1 MVLGSLFFEPIRW
14 VLGLSKYMR
23 ISPLFFMLIVAFL
36 GWLDYYA
43 YQATKTLLI
52 DKKSSVKTSVRYLYL
67 IQAIAMLA
75 LVVYLRFVQA
85 GTVPFS
91 FLLSII
97 FMAYSAKLGA
107 VIFIF
112 FDDIRRVL
120 GLFFSSRKRRYEKR
134 VASGQK
140 MPRSK
145 FLARSAVVMATLPIV
160 TMSFGIVR
168 GAYDYRVR
176 RKRVYLPNL
185 PKQFEGIKIG
195 QLSDIHSGSFY
206 DKVAVE
212 GGVEM
217 LMAEKPDMIFFTG
230 DLVNNETKEMA
241 DYFNLFSKVKAD
253 LGVYS
258 TLGNHDYGDY
268 KAWSSVAEKSQNLKE
283 MIKVHERMGWDLL
296 MNENRSIKIG
306 TDQISVLGVENW
318 GAGRFAKYGQ
328 LDQTALNAEGD
339 VKLLLSHDPSHWDAQ
354 VRGQQPDIDI
364 MFAGHTHGMQLGV
377 EIGDFRWSPSK
388 YIYKQWADLY
398 QENNQYLYVNRGF
411 GFLGFPGR
419 IGILPEITIM
429 ELTSRPLV

>member
-1 MVLGSLFFEPIRW
+1 
-14 VLGLSKYMR
+14 MR
-23 ISPLFFMLIVAFL
+23 ISPLFFMLMIAFL
-36 GWLDYYA
+36 AWLDFYA
-43 YQATKTLLI
+43 YQATKTLI
-52 DKKSSVKTSVRYLYL
+52 KDKSSSFRSLIRYAYL
-67 IQAIAMLA
+67 LQAIVVIS
-75 LVVYLRFVQA
+75 LVVYLRFVQS

-91 FLLSII
+91 FLISIV
-97 FMAYSAKLGA
+97 FMSYSAKLVA
-107 VIFIF
+107 VIIIF

-120 GLFFSSRKRRYEKR
+120 SLFFAGRKRRYEKR
-134 VASGQK
+134 VAAGQK

-168 GAYDYRVR
+168 GAYDYRIR

-185 PKQFEGIKIG
+185 PKQFEGITIG

-206 DKVAVE
+206 DKVAVK
-212 GGVEM
+212 GGIEM
-217 LMAEKPDMIFFTG
+217 LMAQKPDMIFFTG
-230 DLVNNETKEMA
+230 DLVNNETKEVS
-241 DYFNLFSKVKAD
+241 DYFDLFSKVKAD

-268 KAWSSVAEKSQNLKE
+268 KTWPSIVEKSQNLKA
-283 MIKVHERMGWDLL
+283 MVKVHERMGWDLL
-296 MNENRSIKIG
+296 MNENRAIKIG
-306 TDQISVLGVENW
+306 TDQIAVLGVENW
-318 GAGRFAKYGQ
+318 GAGRFAKYGR

-354 VRGQQPDIDI
+354 VRQQQPDIDI

-398 QENNQYLYVNRGF
+398 QEQNQYLYVNRGF

>member
-1 MVLGSLFFEPIRW
+1 MS
-14 VLGLSKYMR
+14 
-23 ISPLFFMLIVAFL
+23 ISPLFFIVIIAFL

-43 YQATKTLLI
+43 YQATKALLI
-52 DKKSSVKTSVRYLYL
+52 GKSNALRTTLRYLYL
-67 IQAIAMLA
+67 VQAIVMLSLA
-75 LVVYLRFVQA
+75 VYLRFVQS

-91 FLLSII
+91 FLMSIV
-97 FMAYSAKLGA
+97 FMSYTAKLVA
-107 VIFIF
+107 VVFVF

-120 GLFFSSRKRRYEKR
+120 SLFFAGRRRRYEKR
-134 VASGQK
+134 VAAGQK

-168 GAYDYRVR
+168 GAYDYRLR
-176 RKRVYLPNL
+176 RRRVYLPNL
-185 PKQFEGIKIG
+185 PKQFEGIKVA

-206 DKVAVE
+206 DKVAVK
-212 GGVEM
+212 GGIEM
-217 LMAEKPDMIFFTG
+217 LMAEKPDMVFFTG
-230 DLVNNETKEMA
+230 DLVNNQTKEVSE
-241 DYFNLFSKVKAD
+241 YFDLFSKVKAD
-253 LGVYS
+253 LGVFS

-268 KAWSSVAEKSQNLKE
+268 MAWSSMAEKNNNLRD
-283 MIKVHERMGWDLL
+283 MVKVHERMGWDLL
-296 MNENRSIKIG
+296 MNENRSIRIG

-318 GAGRFAKYGQ
+318 GAGRFAKYGR

-364 MFAGHTHGMQLGV
+364 TFSGHTHGMQLGV

-398 QENNQYLYVNRGF
+398 QEQHQYLYVNRGF

-429 ELTSRPLV
+429 ELTSRPLA

>member
-1 MVLGSLFFEPIRW
+1 MS
-14 VLGLSKYMR
+14 
-23 ISPLFFMLIVAFL
+23 ISPLLFIVIMAFL

-52 DKKSSVKTSVRYLYL
+52 GKSNTVRSTVRYAYL
-67 IQAIAMLA
+67 VQAVVMLS
-75 LVVYLRFVQA
+75 LVVYLRFVQS

-91 FLLSII
+91 FLMSIV
-97 FMAYSAKLGA
+97 FMSYAAKLVA
-107 VIFIF
+107 VVFVF

-120 GLFFSSRKRRYEKR
+120 NLFFAGRRRRYERR
-134 VASGQK
+134 VAAGQK

-168 GAYDYRVR
+168 GAYDYRIR
-176 RKRVYLPNL
+176 RRRIYLPNL
-185 PKQFEGIKIG
+185 PKEFEGIKIA

-206 DKVAVE
+206 DKVAVK
-212 GGVEM
+212 GGIEM

-230 DLVNNETKEMA
+230 DLVNNQTKEVS
-241 DYFNLFSKVKAD
+241 DYFDLFSKVKAD

-268 KAWSSVAEKSQNLKE
+268 MAWTSLAHKNNNLKD

-296 MNENRSIKIG
+296 MNENRSVRIG

-328 LDQTALNAEGD
+328 LDRSALNAEGD

-364 MFAGHTHGMQLGV
+364 TFSGHTHGMQLGV

-398 QENNQYLYVNRGF
+398 QEDNQYLYVNRGF

-429 ELTSRPLV
+429 ELTSSPLS